1 MRSISTLL
9 TLDDRTLVR
18 SVPMFAGLKPEAF
31 ELLAAA
37 ATSGMAPAKSIIFM
51 ERDPA
56 LAVHIVVQGW
66 VKLYRITPDG
76 EEAVINVFGP
86 GQSFAEAVA
95 FTQQVY
101 PATAETV
108 TDARLIR
115 VPAAQ
120 IIAAI
125 RSDPDIALAM
135 LGSTSVH
142 LHRLVTEIAQLKGLN
157 GVARL
162 VEFLTT
168 LRGKTQ
174 QRELTLPFEKQL
186 LARHLGIQPESLSR
200 AFRKLRDYGI
210 EVEGNRVILQHPE
223 ALERAAAEN

>member
-1 MRSISTLL
+1 MRSISTSL
-9 TLDDRTLVR
+9 TFDDRALVR
-18 SVPMFAGLKPEAF
+18 RMPMFAGLKQDAF
-31 ELLAAA
+31 EGLVGPAL
-37 ATSGMAPAKSIIFM
+37 SIMVPAKNLVFM
-51 ERDPA
+51 EGDPA
-56 LAVHIVVQGW
+56 LDVHIVVYGW

-76 EEAVINVFGP
+76 EEAVINVFGS

-95 FTQQVY
+95 FAQQVY

-115 VPAAQ
+115 LPASH

-142 LHRLVTEIAQLKGLN
+142 LHRLVSEITRLKGLN

-162 VEFLTT
+162 VEFLAT
-168 LRGKTQ
+168 LDGGQ
-174 QRELTLPFEKQL
+174 GARELTLPFEKQL

-210 EVEGNRVILQHPE
+210 EVEGSRVVLTSRD
-223 ALERAAAEN
+223 ALRRAAEEA